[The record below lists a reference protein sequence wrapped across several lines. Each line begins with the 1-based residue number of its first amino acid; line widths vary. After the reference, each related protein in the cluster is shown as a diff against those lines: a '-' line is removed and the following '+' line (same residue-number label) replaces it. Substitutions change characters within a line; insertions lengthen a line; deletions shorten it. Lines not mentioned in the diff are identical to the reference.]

1 MNDQCSNLW
10 SKIKQSSSVFWSS
23 GDINPRSRRITHLHF
38 DWWIELCAR
47 SGGRRPRDRW
57 RPEEVPGCCVQLRG
71 EFFVR
76 LQLRFILQ
84 VPLHLVAC
92 LKGETRELVR
102 SLKRLEYPVEL
113 LTAEAA
119 AMGAAWL
126 KFHGH
131 GSERDRETERGR

>member
-1 MNDQCSNLW
+1 
-10 SKIKQSSSVFWSS
+10 
-23 GDINPRSRRITHLHF
+23 
-38 DWWIELCAR
+38 LCAR

-92 LKGETRELVR
+92 LKGETRGLVR

-113 LTAEAA
+113 LALKRRQWALRGLNFMAT
-119 AMGAAWL
+119 GAREI
-126 KFHGH
+126 
-131 GSERDRETERGR
+131 ERKRRDEDARSDRTNRFDI